1 MTCRE
6 LVEFLGDYL
15 SDELP
20 EAVRVAFDRHLAGCV
35 DCTAYLRS
43 YEETVRLA
51 KAVCAEPEGPVPEG
65 VPEELVQAILSA
77 YARN

>member
-6 LVEFLGDYL
+6 FVEFLGEYL

-20 EAVRVAFDRHLAGCV
+20 EDVHVAFDRHLAGCA
-35 DCTAYLRS
+35 DCTAYLRT

-51 KAVCAEPEGPVPEG
+51 KAVCVEPEGPVPDG